1 MAQNGRTAIQGVGMQ
16 YRGQQLIEMAVFLG
30 PFPLDDDRLL
40 QRPGDTD
47 AVAFQIS
54 TNLEQSNVDS

>member
-1 MAQNGRTAIQGVGMQ
+1 MQ